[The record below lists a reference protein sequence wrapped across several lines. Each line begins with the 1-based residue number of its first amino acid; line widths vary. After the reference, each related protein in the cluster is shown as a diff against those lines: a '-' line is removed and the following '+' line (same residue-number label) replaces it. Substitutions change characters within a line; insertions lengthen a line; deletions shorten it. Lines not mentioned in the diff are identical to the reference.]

1 MRAPRASSE
10 ILDAVAD
17 AYIAKR
23 LYWHGRITRQDVMD
37 ALNVASSK
45 ATNLLAGFRARHPG
59 ELREA
64 GKGYAPDATFSHPAI
79 AGDFFLDDLLD
90 ALRKEK
96 NPALVA
102 GERPPARIPH
112 AFRRQVKTDVLKAAL
127 LALAEYRALVIVY
140 VGMREGA
147 AAETRTVEP
156 VELVYVNERWH
167 MRAFCYR
174 AEDFRHF
181 VLSRILRVEGSESA
195 RYKWLETNNYHD
207 PVKTIRLR
215 PHPSL
220 TEDQRMVVEFEY
232 RMENGVLKIALSEDD
247 LFYFKE
253 HYVAKPGEG
262 PPQKVL
268 VMDENTSTD

>member
-37 ALNVASSK
+37 ALSVASSK

-59 ELREA
+59 ELREV
-64 GKGYAPDATFSHPAI
+64 GKGYAPDTAFSHPAI

-112 AFRRQVKTDVLKAAL
+112 AFRRQVKTEVLKAVL
-127 LALAEYRALVIVY
+127 LALAECRALRMDY
-140 VGMREGA
+140 VGMARGA
-147 AAETRTVEP
+147 QAETRTVEP

-174 AEDFRHF
+174 AEGWRHF
-181 VLSRILRVEGSESA
+181 VLSRILRVEGSAPA
-195 RYKWLETNNYHD
+195 RYKWLETNNYHE
-207 PVKTIRLR
+207 PVKTLRLW

-220 TEDQRMVVEFEY
+220 TTDQRAVVEFEY
-232 RMENGVLKIALSEDD
+232 RMENGVLEVVMSEED

-268 VMDENTSTD
+268 VIDDPSTA

>member
-37 ALNVASSK
+37 ALSVASSK
-45 ATNLLAGFRARHPG
+45 ATNLLAGFRSRHPG
-59 ELREA
+59 ELREV
-64 GKGYAPDATFSHPAI
+64 GKGYAPDTTFSHPAI

-96 NPALVA
+96 NPALLA

-112 AFRRQVKTDVLKAAL
+112 AFRRQVKTDVLKATL
-127 LALAEYRALVIVY
+127 LALAECRSLVIVY

-147 AAETRTVEP
+147 TADTRTVEP

-174 AEDFRHF
+174 SEGWRHF
-181 VLSRILRVEGSESA
+181 VLSRILRIEGSEPA
-195 RYKWLETNNYHD
+195 RYKWLETKNYHE
-207 PVKTIRLR
+207 PLKILRLR
-215 PHPSL
+215 PHPAL
-220 TEDQRMVVEFEY
+220 TSDQRMVVEFEY
-232 RMENGVLKIALSEDD
+232 RMENGVLEVSMSEDD
-247 LFYFKE
+247 LFYFRE

-268 VMDENTSTD
+268 VIEDISGT